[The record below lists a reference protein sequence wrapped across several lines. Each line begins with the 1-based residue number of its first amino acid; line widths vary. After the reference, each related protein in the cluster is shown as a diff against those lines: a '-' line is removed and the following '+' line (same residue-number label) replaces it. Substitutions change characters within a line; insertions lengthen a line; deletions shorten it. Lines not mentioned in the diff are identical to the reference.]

1 LTKHYPNVFVD
12 NFIATKIKMDRIPVR
27 HIKAVEK
34 ELVFS
39 ESFSIHDVEDLLAGK
54 DMVQELHRYNFFNI
68 LALENG
74 TGNHEI
80 DFSSHEI
87 CNHSVFFMRPGQV
100 HQLILKAGSTGYLME
115 FKIDFY
121 FPNDKVSNQLLR
133 KASNK
138 NLYQL
143 DANKFKKLLSILT
156 SIFQEYTD
164 KQEGYHEVIKANMG
178 IFFIELIRNQQN
190 SKVLSNTNTPYNQ
203 ERLEEFLE
211 LLETHIFS
219 QKQVSQY
226 ADILNLSSFQL
237 NAITKAT
244 LGKNCSE
251 LINEY
256 VILESKRYLLAT
268 SNKVNQ
274 IADHLGYEDIS
285 YFTRFFKKHT
295 GFSPEAFRNNFK

>member
-1 LTKHYPNVFVD
+1 
-12 NFIATKIKMDRIPVR
+12 
-27 HIKAVEK
+27 
-34 ELVFS
+34 
-39 ESFSIHDVEDLLAGK
+39 
-54 DMVQELHRYNFFNI
+54 
-68 LALENG
+68 
-74 TGNHEI
+74 
-80 DFSSHEI
+80 
-87 CNHSVFFMRPGQV
+87 
-100 HQLILKAGSTGYLME
+100 
-115 FKIDFY
+115 
-121 FPNDKVSNQLLR
+121 
-133 KASNK
+133 
-138 NLYQL
+138 
-143 DANKFKKLLSILT
+143 
-156 SIFQEYTD
+156 
-164 KQEGYHEVIKANMG
+164 MG

-268 SNKVNQ
+268 SNKVCLLYTSDA
-274 IADHLGYEDIS
+274 ADEEDSVDLGGRRIIKKKKEKNE
-285 YFTRFFKKHT
+285 TRKY
-295 GFSPEAFRNNFK
+295 

>member
-1 LTKHYPNVFVD
+1 MGKE
-12 NFIATKIKMDRIPVR
+12 IKMDRIPIR
-27 HIKAVEK
+27 HIKVAQK
-34 ELVFS
+34 EPVFS
-39 ESFSIHDVEDLLAGK
+39 ESFSIRDVGDLLAGK
-54 DMVQELHRYNFFNI
+54 DMVQELHRHDFFHI

-74 TGNHEI
+74 MGNHEI
-80 DFSSHEI
+80 DFSSYEV
-87 CNHSVFFMRPGQV
+87 CDHSVFFMRPGQV
-100 HQLILKAGSTGYLME
+100 HQLTLKAGSTGYLME

-121 FPNDKVSNQLLR
+121 FPHDKVSSQLLR

-138 NLYQL
+138 NLYHL
-143 DANKFKKLLSILT
+143 DANQFKKLLSILT

-178 IFFIELIRNQQN
+178 ILFIELIRNQQD
-190 SKVLSNTNTPYNQ
+190 SKVLSNNSTPYNQ

-268 SNKVNQ
+268 SSQVNQ

-295 GFSPEAFRNNFK
+295 GYSPEAFRNNFK